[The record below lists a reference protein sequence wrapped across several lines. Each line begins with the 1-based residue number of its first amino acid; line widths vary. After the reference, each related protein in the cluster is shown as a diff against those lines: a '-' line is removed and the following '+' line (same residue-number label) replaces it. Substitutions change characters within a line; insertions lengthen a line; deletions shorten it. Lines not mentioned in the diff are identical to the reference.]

1 MIYVTKRVTFSA
13 AHRLYNPNF
22 SDEENAKVF
31 GLCNNILGH
40 GHNYDL
46 EVTVR
51 GDIHPET
58 GMVIDLTRLK
68 EILMKEIIEKVDHKH
83 LNYDVPFL
91 KNVIPTAENLAVK
104 FWEILEDKIN
114 EGELYEIKLY
124 ESRNNSVTYRGKS
137 VD

>member
-22 SDEENAKVF
+22 SDEKNAKIF